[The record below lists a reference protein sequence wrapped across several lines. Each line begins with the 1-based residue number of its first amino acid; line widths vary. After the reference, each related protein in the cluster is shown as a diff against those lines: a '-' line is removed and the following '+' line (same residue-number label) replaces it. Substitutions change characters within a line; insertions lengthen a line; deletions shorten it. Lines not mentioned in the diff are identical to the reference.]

1 MNGQTVHGALFVATS
16 RGNHRV
22 MRGLILIPAFHLF
35 LLGLLGP
42 THFSPAHGEVFTP
55 APTVEAAPP
64 EDAATP
70 PEAGDVSA
78 APKPPKPAE
87 IRAEQLDILFARLY
101 TSEGT
106 GTEGLEQKI
115 WSLWNANDSTTAE
128 VLLTQAGR
136 AIDDGAPAEALKIL
150 DRVIGANPDFAEAWN
165 KRATL
170 YYMMKRD
177 AASLKD
183 IDKVL
188 DLEPRHFGALAG
200 RGMIYQRQKK
210 YTLALEAFRAALKL
224 NPGMEQ
230 VKVSIKELERIE
242 QGI

>member
-1 MNGQTVHGALFVATS
+1 
-16 RGNHRV
+16 

-210 YTLALEAFRAALKL
+210 YTQALAAFRAALKL